1 MYHFSI
7 NKTDNPYVFYVKQ
20 KEVSHSDTS
29 FDTLIVLSF
38 SSCFRFLLTLN
49 AWLLV
54 MFSFTNLLLD
64 TCLRAV
70 SLETT

>member
-7 NKTDNPYVFYVKQ
+7 NKTDDSYVFYVKQ